1 VIGAVFRRSELSHCS
16 EILSLRLNCGSVQDD
31 ARGVTLYFR
40 QCSAWPTPRCSWRCR
55 PFSCALFSENL
66 IVSLGRPFLLLV
78 PNTKPTSDVGSVG
91 ATPTGYA
98 LGLRP
103 KGIALGCPHR
113 ATPRATPSA
122 ASYPPLQTTQGRGT
136 QVCKRETKSQSQRL
150 GDPSGVT
157 RLRFANAQRR
167 RGGRRRPSLHK
178 IARHRKVG
186 IFRHLHA
193 RVPHD

>member
-1 VIGAVFRRSELSHCS
+1 MIGAVFRRSELSHCS

-78 PNTKPTSDVGSVG
+78 PNTKPPSDVGSVG
-91 ATPTGYA
+91 ATPW
-98 LGLRP
+98 
-103 KGIALGCPHR
+103 
-113 ATPRATPSA
+113 ATPSA